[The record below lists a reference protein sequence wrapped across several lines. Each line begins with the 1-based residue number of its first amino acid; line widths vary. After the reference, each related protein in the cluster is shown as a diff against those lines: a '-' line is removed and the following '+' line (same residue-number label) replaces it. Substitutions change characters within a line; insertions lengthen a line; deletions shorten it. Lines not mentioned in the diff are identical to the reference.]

1 MLQMIWRKTN
11 SIWIFCQDLLLRI
24 RTKGIKRRNEN
35 AKVEEVED
43 AKDPEDLEA
52 EEENLNAYV
61 VNVKL
66 DEHLNN

>member
-11 SIWIFCQDLLLRI
+11 SIWIFCLDLLRI
-24 RTKGIKRRNEN
+24 RTKEIERRNEN

-43 AKDPEDLEA
+43 AKDQEGLEA
-52 EEENLNAYV
+52 EEENLNVYV